1 LLEVKFNFL
10 TSFQMN
16 RIFTSESV
24 TAGHPDKIADQISDN
39 ILDAFLRADKNSRV
53 ACEVMV
59 NTGLVVI
66 AGEIKSTADFIDLQ
80 KIARQTILEIGYNHG
95 DMCFDGKSCAVMTAI
110 DGQSPDIS
118 QGVDN
123 EGELGAGDQG
133 MMFGFAC
140 RETEELM
147 PLPITLAHKLTGKL
161 TELRKNKTL
170 EWLRPD
176 GKSQISVEY
185 DEENNPV
192 RIDAVVISTQHCE
205 KISQEKIRQE
215 IIEKVIKPV
224 LGNLYDEQTKIFV
237 NPTGKFVI
245 GGPQGDCG
253 LTGRKIIVDTY
264 GGYSRHGGGCF
275 SGKDPSKVDRS
286 GAYMARFIAK
296 NLVANNLVD
305 KCEVQLSYAIG
316 ISEPVS
322 IFVEDFGTGKI
333 SQEKLIGIIKNNF
346 DCSPAGIIERLKL
359 LQPIYGATAVG
370 GHFGRAEFPW
380 EEIVK
385 LKI

>member
-1 LLEVKFNFL
+1 
-10 TSFQMN
+10 M
-16 RIFTSESV
+16 
-24 TAGHPDKIADQISDN
+24 ADQISDN
-39 ILDAFLRADKNSRV
+39 ILDAFLQADKNSRV

-95 DMCFDGKSCAVMTAI
+95 DMYFDGKSCAVMTAI
-110 DGQSPDIS
+110 DEQSPDIA

-123 EGELGAGDQG
+123 EQKLGAGDQG

-140 RETEELM
+140 RETEEFM

-161 TELRKNKTL
+161 TELRRNKTL

-176 GKSQISVEY
+176 GKAQVSVEY
-185 DEENNPV
+185 DEKNNPA

-215 IIEKVIKPV
+215 IIEKIIKPV

-296 NLVANNLVD
+296 NLVANNLAD

-316 ISEPVS
+316 VSEPVA
-322 IFVEDFGTGKI
+322 IFVEDFGTAKI
-333 SQEKLIGIIKNNF
+333 SREKLIEIIQKNF

-359 LQPIYGATAVG
+359 LRPIYGATAVG
-370 GHFGRAEFPW
+370 GHFGRTEFPW
-380 EEIVK
+380 EEIIK
-385 LKI
+385 LEQ